1 MAIDLTEPNHDEP
14 RKRVGVV
21 VVPDADAVPGQ
32 RAVGGP
38 REAGCAQLDPGQERM
53 LTALEDAFP
62 VRFDSHPTDLSAC
75 DGVLVLGRASPS
87 STRTFLPRL
96 VLPSSSNIRERPP
109 EGGDGW
115 NISVAPGEAAPVV
128 LSDGSDLARPLR
140 GRAIPENAA
149 AGALPLA
156 PVGAS
161 VLARVQDTP
170 VWWQAGDSTALQSVS
185 AYPLAGLREGEA
197 LRDHLR
203 VGSFMGLLPLVH
215 FLGLV
220 LGAEGWRAPP
230 LRAAFVIDDPNLHW
244 PSYGFLKYGE
254 LVAHAARH
262 GYHVALATVPIDGW
276 RADRRAAS
284 LLAGNPS
291 ALSLVIHGNDHVASE
306 LARLST
312 DAQAQPVIA
321 QALRRVAALERRSG
335 VAVDRVMTPPHGA
348 CSEAA
353 LRAMFRLGIEA
364 VSVAPIYPRHAG
376 MPASTPL
383 AGWHPAELVAGGLAV
398 LPRHPLDASREEL
411 ALRAML
417 GQPLILYGHH
427 EDFADGLDL
436 LARAASEIDGLGEVQ
451 WGPLGGIAR
460 GSYATRRLGETLLV
474 RMHARRIA
482 VEVPAGV
489 RTLRVLLQEPVG
501 GAAGH
506 RLTHA
511 GGSVEIAFKDGWGA
525 SQPLAIDGP
534 TRVGLTLAAD
544 RPLNPTEVPAPG
556 ARLWPWI
563 RRALAEGQDRVEA
576 LR

>member
-1 MAIDLTEPNHDEP
+1 MTIDPVEHDLEAP
-14 RKRVGVV
+14 RKRIGVIAA
-21 VVPDADAVPGQ
+21 PADH
-32 RAVGGP
+32 GP
-38 REAGCAQLDPGQERM
+38 PATPLHGADPGPQATAGTRLHPDQERL
-53 LTALEDAFP
+53 LTALERAFP
-62 VRFDSHPTDLSAC
+62 VNFEQVDSVDPNEI
-75 DGVLVLGRASPS
+75 DGLLVLGAVPPPD
-87 STRTFLPRL
+87 TRDALPRL
-96 VLPSSSNIRERPP
+96 MLP
-109 EGGDGW
+109 GGCGFGGQQDGFA
-115 NISVAPGEAAPVV
+115 IASGETTPVALADESV
-128 LSDGSDLARPLR
+128 LARPLR
-140 GRAIPENAA
+140 GRAIPESVVAEEP
-149 AGALPLA
+149 GLA
-156 PVGAS
+156 HSGGG
-161 VLARVQDTP
+161 VLARAHGRP
-170 VWWQAGDSTALQSVS
+170 VWWQIGDATAALSVS

-203 VGSFMGLLPLVH
+203 VGRFMGLLPLVH

-220 LGAEGWRAPP
+220 LGAEGWRLPP

-254 LVAHAARH
+254 LVAHAVRH

-284 LLAGNPS
+284 LLARNTS
-291 ALSLVIHGNDHVASE
+291 VLSLVMHGNDHVTSE

-335 VAVDRVMTPPHGA
+335 VPVDRVMTPPHGA

-364 VSVAPIYPRHAG
+364 VSVAPIFPRHAG

-383 AGWHPAELVAGGLAV
+383 AGWHPAELVAGGLSV

-427 EDFADGLDL
+427 EDFAEGLDL
-436 LARAASEIDGLGEVQ
+436 LARAASEIDGLGDVR

-506 RLTHA
+506 RLTHV
-511 GGSVEIAFKDGWGA
+511 GGSVGIAFRDGVGA
-525 SQPLAIDGP
+525 SEPLAIDGP
-534 TRVGLTLAAD
+534 TRIDLTLAPD
-544 RPLNPTEVPAPG
+544 RPLSPAEVSAPS

>member
-1 MAIDLTEPNHDEP
+1 MTIDPVEYDLEAP
-14 RKRVGVV
+14 RKRIGVIAA
-21 VVPDADAVPGQ
+21 PADHGPPATPLHG
-32 RAVGGP
+32 ADPGP
-38 REAGCAQLDPGQERM
+38 RATAGTRLYPDQER
-53 LTALEDAFP
+53 LLAALERAFP
-62 VRFDSHPTDLSAC
+62 VNFVQVNAVDPDEV
-75 DGVLVLGRASPS
+75 DGLLVLGSAPPPDSRE
-87 STRTFLPRL
+87 TLPRL
-96 VLPSSSNIRERPP
+96 VLPRGCGF
-109 EGGDGW
+109 GGQ
-115 NISVAPGEAAPVV
+115 
-128 LSDGSDLARPLR
+128 LDGSAVASGETTPVALADESVLARPLR
-140 GRAIPENAA
+140 GRAIPESAVA
-149 AGALPLA
+149 EEPALA
-156 PVGAS
+156 HSGG
-161 VLARVQDTP
+161 VLARAHGRP
-170 VWWQAGDSTALQSVS
+170 VWWQLGGDATAALSVS

-203 VGSFMGLLPLVH
+203 VGRFMGLLPLVH

-254 LVAHAARH
+254 LVAHAERH

-276 RADRRAAS
+276 RVDRRAAS
-284 LLAGNPS
+284 LLAGHPS
-291 ALSLVIHGNDHVASE
+291 ALSLVMHGNDHVTSE
-306 LARLST
+306 LARLSS

-335 VAVDRVMTPPHGA
+335 VPVDRVMTPPHGA

-383 AGWHPAELVAGGLAV
+383 AGWHPAELVAGGLSV

-436 LARAASEIDGLGEVQ
+436 LARAASEIDRLGEVQ
-451 WGPLGGIAR
+451 WGPLGRIAR

-511 GGSVEIAFKDGWGA
+511 GGSVGIAFRGGVGA
-525 SQPLAIDGP
+525 SEPLAIDGL
-534 TRVGLTLAAD
+534 TRIDLTLAAD
-544 RPLNPTEVPAPG
+544 RPLSPAEVPAPS